1 MRWAKWDAYR
11 VYLILSGVSSF
22 AFAVIFTLNLVYQGE
37 VVGLTPLQLVLVGT
51 TLEATA
57 FIFEI
62 PTGIVADLYSRRLS
76 VLIGYF
82 LIGCGFMIEGSL
94 PFFWAVLLSQVIW
107 GIGITFISGALEAWI
122 VDEVGEARM
131 GHSLMRGS
139 QAGQI
144 GGIVGIAVSVALGSI
159 TLALPVVA
167 GGVTFVALTLLL
179 IVVMPENGFHPL
191 PPAERGSSW
200 ASMVRTV
207 RSTVKLVRLRPMLV
221 TFLAVGLVLG
231 LYSEGYDRLW
241 RAHLIDDI
249 GLPGLGTL
257 QPVVWFGI
265 TSGVSMLLVAL
276 LTEVIRRRVD
286 PQNQRAVSRT
296 LVLLYGVIVVA
307 MLIFALAGQFP
318 LALLALLVVNSLRG
332 TTEPLL
338 STWTNQHIDSN
349 IRATVLSSLGQI
361 DAIGQIGGGP
371 VVGLIGDRLGL
382 RAALSTSALLLAPVV
397 WLIARASRRVVA
409 VPEAIVEVAA
419 D

>member
-1 MRWAKWDAYR
+1 MRLAKWDAYR

-57 FIFEI
+57 FLFEI

-76 VLIGYF
+76 VLIGFF
-82 LIGCGFMIEGSL
+82 LIGVGFVIEGAL
-94 PFFWAVLLSQVIW
+94 PFFWAVLLNQVIW
-107 GIGITFISGALEAWI
+107 GIGITFTSGALEAWI

-131 GHSLMRGS
+131 GHILMRGS
-139 QAGQI
+139 QVGQI
-144 GGIVGIAVSVALGSI
+144 GGVVGIVVSVALGSI

-167 GGVTFVALTLLL
+167 GGLILIALTALL

-200 ASMVRTV
+200 ASMARTV

-241 RAHLIDDI
+241 RAHLLDDI

-265 TSGVSMLLVAL
+265 ISGVSMLLVAL

-286 PQNQRAVSRT
+286 TKNQPAVSRT
-296 LVLLYGVIVVA
+296 LVVLYGIVVVA
-307 MLIFALAGQFP
+307 MLIFGLAGQFP
-318 LALLALLVVNSLRG
+318 LALAALFVINALRG

-338 STWTNQHIDSN
+338 STWTNQHIDSS

-397 WLIARASRRVVA
+397 WLIALASRRVVV
-409 VPEAIVEVAA
+409 VPEGVEVAA